1 MRLNGEK
8 VEVSRGVPFTH
19 TSPLWYNLILHLF
32 LLLLATKTNAGALE
46 FPQHCCSQPS
56 SNIGGG
62 LGQQPRPLH
71 LPPSDAPSPLGEPPS
86 LFASVCLV
94 LRVAILFALCHTL
107 ANTNALW
114 FICSD
119 CHIFYSQVIAVFIS
133 QK

>member
-56 SNIGGG
+56 SNIQTRWSRLENTWAWGG
-62 LGQQPRPLH
+62 H
-71 LPPSDAPSPLGEPPS
+71 NKCEM
-86 LFASVCLV
+86 
-94 LRVAILFALCHTL
+94 
-107 ANTNALW
+107 
-114 FICSD
+114 
-119 CHIFYSQVIAVFIS
+119 
-133 QK
+133 